1 MLTEGPISPAEAMP
15 MARQPE
21 ITRLEIHQFAWEVSG
36 RETEDNGFNAVYQPG
51 CRGRQTGY
59 VLRIET
65 DQGLAGEYVGGQAAS
80 YAQVG
85 MAANYLL
92 GRNPLERELIY
103 NDLKR
108 VFRKLDRL
116 GIGPTDCALWDLAGK
131 VQSCRCTLPGDKP
144 GAASG
149 VPFRVTITL

>member
-1 MLTEGPISPAEAMP
+1 
-15 MARQPE
+15 MARQPK
-21 ITRLEIHQFAWEVSG
+21 ITRLEVHQFAWEVSG
-36 RETEDNGFNAVYQPG
+36 LGIEDNGFNAVYQPG
-51 CRGRQTGY
+51 ARGRQTGY

-85 MAANYLL
+85 IAASYLL

-108 VFRKLDRL
+108 AFRKLDRL
-116 GIGPTDCALWDLAGK
+116 GIRPIDCALWDLAGK
-131 VQSCRCTLPGDKP
+131 LYDAPISE
-144 GAASG
+144 
-149 VPFRVTITL
+149 